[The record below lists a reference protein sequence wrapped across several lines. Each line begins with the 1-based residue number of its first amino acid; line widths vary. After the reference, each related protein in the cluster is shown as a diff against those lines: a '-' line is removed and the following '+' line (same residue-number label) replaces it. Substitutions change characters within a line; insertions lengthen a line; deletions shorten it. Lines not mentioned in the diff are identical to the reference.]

1 MIKLYK
7 TQHEY
12 DTTEFDNGSTA
23 IDAGVGVDLTSG
35 KLAVSTTP
43 KYVTLQPCKANETCC
58 LVHEIRKDE
67 LYSTTLSASG
77 ASLNVGD
84 AVTIAAGGKQATATT
99 ASGIFKIEEFKDA
112 TKASGSVVVGR
123 FI

>member
-43 KYVTLQPCKANETCC
+43 KYVTLQPCKANETRC

-84 AVTIAAGGKQATATT
+84 AVTIATGGKQATATKD
-99 ASGIFKIEEFKDA
+99 SGIFKIEEFKDA

>member
-12 DTTEFDNGSTA
+12 DTCEFDNGATA
-23 IDAGVGVDLTSG
+23 IDAGVGVDLTAG
-35 KLAVSTTP
+35 KLAASTIP
-43 KYVTLQPCKANETCC
+43 KYVTLQPCGANEKRC

-67 LYSTTLSASG
+67 LYSTTLSAAG
-77 ASLNVGD
+77 TSLNVGD
-84 AVTIAAGGKQATATT
+84 AVTVASSGKQVTATT
-99 ASGIFKIEEFKDA
+99 TNGIFKIEEFKDA
-112 TKASGSVVVGR
+112 AKASGSVVVGR

>member
-43 KYVTLQPCKANETCC
+43 KYVTLQPCKANETRC

-84 AVTIAAGGKQATATT
+84 AVTIASGGKQATATKEN
-99 ASGIFKIEEFKDA
+99 GIFKIEEFKDA
-112 TKASGSVVVGR
+112 AKASGSVVVGR